1 MFHLFLSKSN
11 PIQWQFMQASLEI
24 HYNATSANITLG
36 GIWDKSLSSRTLR
49 QLDNTADS
57 IARHFQRRESHQSI
71 SVCIALKED
80 FDLDFCGGEILLRW
94 LEDLKQQ
101 AKIKLEDSQNALLI
115 SQKSQRILSILQ
127 DKKIPD
133 KIAITKELLQWHLD
147 TLKILKKWGNYAL
160 MALGFLG
167 EMVYCFLLGLVNPA
181 NIRLKALLF
190 QIQEALIKA
199 IPIVALACFL
209 IGIVVAYQGS
219 LQLEQFG
226 ASILIVEMSSMLTL
240 REMAPIITAIII
252 AGRSASAFSAEIG
265 MMRATQEID
274 AMNVMGFNPI
284 NFVVLPRVVALCIA
298 LPFVVFIA
306 DIFGLVGAMLV
317 SSMQLGISSEQ
328 FIERFLQMVELRHF
342 WIGFLK
348 APFFGLIIALIG
360 CYHGFIVAK
369 DTRSIGI
376 HTTKSVVES
385 IFCVIAFDA
394 LCSVIFTQ
402 IGW

>member
-1 MFHLFLSKSN
+1 
-11 PIQWQFMQASLEI
+11 
-24 HYNATSANITLG
+24 
-36 GIWDKSLSSRTLR
+36 
-49 QLDNTADS
+49 
-57 IARHFQRRESHQSI
+57 
-71 SVCIALKED
+71 
-80 FDLDFCGGEILLRW
+80 
-94 LEDLKQQ
+94 
-101 AKIKLEDSQNALLI
+101 
-115 SQKSQRILSILQ
+115 
-127 DKKIPD
+127 
-133 KIAITKELLQWHLD
+133 
-147 TLKILKKWGNYAL
+147 
-160 MALGFLG
+160 
-167 EMVYCFLLGLVNPA
+167 
-181 NIRLKALLF
+181 
-190 QIQEALIKA
+190 
-199 IPIVALACFL
+199 
-209 IGIVVAYQGS
+209 
-219 LQLEQFG
+219 
-226 ASILIVEMSSMLTL
+226 MLTL

-284 NFVVLPRVVALCIA
+284 NFLVLPRVIALCVALP
-298 LPFVVFIA
+298 LVVFIA

-317 SSMQLGISSEQ
+317 SSIQLGISSEQ
-328 FIERFLQMVELRHF
+328 FVERFLQMVGIRHF

>member
-1 MFHLFLSKSN
+1 
-11 PIQWQFMQASLEI
+11 MQADLRVSF
-24 HYNATSANITLG
+24 HNANVVDIVFSGL
-36 GIWDKSLSSRTLR
+36 WDKSLSKRALR
-49 QLDNTADS
+49 ALEKSLDS
-57 IARHFQRRESHQSI
+57 ILNSAQKQILQVNITLQS
-71 SVCIALKED
+71 D
-80 FDLDFCGGEILLRW
+80 FDLDFCGGEVLLRW
-94 LEDLKQQ
+94 LE
-101 AKIKLEDSQNALLI
+101 KLQRTPNLQIQSNALN
-115 SQKSQRILSILQ
+115 SQKYIPIFKILQ
-127 DKKIPD
+127 DKKLPE
-133 KIAITKELLQWHLD
+133 KQAITQELIQWHLD
-147 TLKILKKWGNYAL
+147 TFKILKKWSNHAFL
-160 MALGFLG
+160 TFGFLG
-167 EMVYCFLLGLVNPA
+167 EMVYNLLLGFVNPA
-181 NIRLKALLF
+181 NIRLKALFF

-199 IPIVALACFL
+199 IPIVSLACFL
-209 IGIVVAYQGS
+209 IGIVIAYQGS

-274 AMNVMGFNPI
+274 AMSVMGFNPI
-284 NFVVLPRVVALCIA
+284 SFLVLPRVIALCAA
-298 LPFVVFIA
+298 LPLVVFIA
-306 DIFGLVGAMLV
+306 DIFGLVGAMFV
-317 SSMQLGISSEQ
+317 SQIQLGISSEQ
-328 FIERFLQMVELRHF
+328 FVERFLQMVEIRHF

-394 LCSVIFTQ
+394 LCSVLFTQ

>member
-1 MFHLFLSKSN
+1 
-11 PIQWQFMQASLEI
+11 MQANLEI
-24 HYNATSANITLG
+24 LYENAESVKIVLG
-36 GIWDKSLSSRTLR
+36 GVWDKSLSKRTLAA
-49 QLDNTADS
+49 LDRVWDS
-57 IARHFQRRESHQSI
+57 IAKYAKSQRSVNASI
-71 SVCIALKED
+71 TLKED

-94 LEDLKQQ
+94 LEDFQSRQ
-101 AKIKLEDSQNALLI
+101 MTRIRLEDSQNALFI
-115 SQKSQRILSILQ
+115 SEKPKRIFVILQ
-127 DKKIPD
+127 NKKTPD
-133 KIAITKELLQWHLD
+133 KTAITDELIQWHLD
-147 TLKILKKWGNYAL
+147 TFWILKSWGRRL
-160 MALGFLG
+160 LVALGFLG
-167 EMVYCFLLGLVNPA
+167 EMLYYFLISFINPA
-181 NIRLKALLF
+181 NIRLKALFF

-199 IPIVALACFL
+199 IPIVSLACFL

-219 LQLEQFG
+219 LQLAQFG

-240 REMAPIITAIII
+240 REMSPIITAIII

-274 AMNVMGFNPI
+274 AMNVMGFNPMS
-284 NFVVLPRVVALCIA
+284 FLVLPRVIALCVALP
-298 LPFVVFIA
+298 LVVFIA

-317 SSMQLGISSEQ
+317 SSMQLAISSEQ
-328 FIERFLQMVELRHF
+328 FVERFLQMVEMRHF

-348 APFFGLIIALIG
+348 APFFGLIIAFIG
-360 CYHGFIVAK
+360 CYHGFIVEK

-402 IGW
+402 LGW

>member
-1 MFHLFLSKSN
+1 M
-11 PIQWQFMQASLEI
+11 I
-24 HYNATSANITLG
+24 Y
-36 GIWDKSLSSRTLR
+36 R
-49 QLDNTADS
+49 
-57 IARHFQRRESHQSI
+57 
-71 SVCIALKED
+71 
-80 FDLDFCGGEILLRW
+80 LLV
-94 LEDLKQQ
+94 
-101 AKIKLEDSQNALLI
+101 
-115 SQKSQRILSILQ
+115 
-127 DKKIPD
+127 
-133 KIAITKELLQWHLD
+133 
-147 TLKILKKWGNYAL
+147 
-160 MALGFLG
+160 GFI
-167 EMVYCFLLGLVNPA
+167 NPA
-181 NIRLKALLF
+181 TIRLKALFF
-190 QIQEALIKA
+190 QVQEALIKA
-199 IPIVALACFL
+199 IPIVSLACFL

-219 LQLEQFG
+219 LQLAQFG

-284 NFVVLPRVVALCIA
+284 NFLVLPRVIALCVALP
-298 LPFVVFIA
+298 LVVFIA

-328 FIERFLQMVELRHF
+328 FVERFLQMVEMRHF

>member
-1 MFHLFLSKSN
+1 ML
-11 PIQWQFMQASLEI
+11 ASLEI
-24 HYNATSANITLG
+24 RYEGTENVLITFG
-36 GIWDKSLSSRTLR
+36 GIWDKSLSRRILNK
-49 QLDNTADS
+49 LDSTWDS
-57 IARHFQRRESHQSI
+57 IVRHFGSKESQNIKIHI
-71 SVCIALKED
+71 LLRED
-80 FDLDFCGGEILLRW
+80 FDLDFCGGEVLLRW
-94 LEDLKQQ
+94 LEDLKQKD
-101 AKIKLEDSQNALLI
+101 KIRLEDSQNALL
-115 SQKSQRILSILQ
+115 LSPKTQQIFALLQ
-127 DKKIPD
+127 EKQMPD
-133 KIAITKELLQWHLD
+133 KEAITEELIRWHLD
-147 TLKILKKWGNYAL
+147 TFKILKNWSNYAL
-160 MALGFLG
+160 ITFGFLG
-167 EMVYCFLLGLVNPA
+167 EMVYRLLVGFINPA
-181 NIRLKALLF
+181 TIRLKALFF
-190 QIQEALIKA
+190 QVQEALIKA
-199 IPIVALACFL
+199 IPIVSLACFL

-219 LQLEQFG
+219 LQLAQFG

-284 NFVVLPRVVALCIA
+284 NFLVLPRVIALCVALP
-298 LPFVVFIA
+298 LVVFIA

-328 FIERFLQMVELRHF
+328 FVERFLQMVGMRHF